1 MKNVR
6 EILATDEVKAF
17 SQPLQL
23 LETGRRGKH
32 VLGGVYKNDRLTIEA
47 GVLKYVRDKIGNLFL
62 KEGNSTSWWLKT
74 APN

>member
-23 LETGRRGKH
+23 LELKQA
-32 VLGGVYKNDRLTIEA
+32 VGGNVYLVGFTKL
-47 GVLKYVRDKIGNLFL
+47 IG
-62 KEGNSTSWWLKT
+62 
-74 APN
+74 

>member
-23 LETGRRGKH
+23 LETSRRGKR
-32 VLGGVYKNDRLTIEA
+32 VLGGVYKIDRLTIEA
-47 GVLKYVRDKIGNLFL
+47 GV
-62 KEGNSTSWWLKT
+62 
-74 APN
+74 